1 MKRLLRKSHQYVL
14 MAFFSLQILLSCNG
28 ASPQRQFKGQS
39 EYYMALHAADKGD
52 EQSAAR
58 LFKEG
63 LKKGTD
69 LTKRRCAEA
78 LTQFGNV
85 RERVEACKY
94 LIANWNDDNALLVAC
109 TELER
114 DNEPSLINLYTE
126 HVDILTAPNELVR
139 LRLNAMLQKNDSR
152 FENDLYTWMINRA
165 LSPEHLELYEKYQNS
180 RAEEKKPASVPSAES
195 ALAEDE
201 APSAIGF
208 VAESPIK
215 PISLENDDEAEAE
228 RTPQQILMDYRAS
241 VYRRRYYGGYGS
253 IELIL
258 ATCKEADIP
267 VPPLVVSDMGKAG
280 LYGTTDYYAAAAK
293 FDRISRTLEGEAK
306 FYADFYAGRLY
317 DKAGRYVAQAVSHF
331 KGAMEAAT
339 KDTQYDNALWYL
351 LNVQLRN
358 SITDTLASLKQYCDT
373 WHDPT
378 YFDDFFESLS
388 VLLLSHQ
395 QWQDFYDIWQ
405 VIENKAS
412 EETFGRYAYI
422 AGRLLE
428 DGLVRAMGSLE
439 TREAMAA
446 FTRVLSGGAD
456 LYYKVLA
463 LERLNVT
470 DAEFIENTLCAPAVE
485 TAPDINA
492 DAEQLLAGYAAFGFP
507 QKIYGE
513 WQAYRT
519 HISIESAM
527 QASQFLNGCG
537 MYNKNFNVQSLR
549 IASRTRYSAAEKIPH
564 QLLELMFP
572 RFYHK
577 EIQAACAEND
587 LPEYF
592 LYALVRSESFFD
604 AEIASTAGAQGLT
617 QLMESTASD
626 IARKLKITDYTILD
640 PGINTRLGAYYLNEL
655 IERTDSAPML
665 AFFAYNAGLTNV
677 REWVRIAK
685 RDWRVTGKTAHRS
698 TGISMDLFL
707 ETLPYDETREYGRKI
722 ITAAAVYSWLYYDKN
737 PADTVRELME

>member
-1 MKRLLRKSHQYVL
+1 MKRFFCKSHQCALVTFL
-14 MAFFSLQILLSCNG
+14 TLQILLSCNG

-39 EYYMALHAADKGD
+39 EYFMALHAADQND
-52 EQSAAR
+52 EKNATR

-78 LTQFGNV
+78 LTQLGNV

-94 LIANWNDDNALLVAC
+94 LVANWNDENALLVAC

-126 HVDILTAPNELVR
+126 HIDLLTAPNELVR

-152 FENDLYTWMINRA
+152 FENDLYTWMMNRA
-165 LSPEHLELYEKYQNS
+165 LSAEHVELYEKYVNLL
-180 RAEEKKPASVPSAES
+180 AES
-195 ALAEDE
+195 DAQKESEKAESTE
-201 APSAIGF
+201 ETNAIGF

-215 PISLENDDEAEAE
+215 PLSLDTADAEEDAE
-228 RTPQQILMDYRAS
+228 LTPQQMLMDYRS
-241 VYRRRYYGGYGS
+241 MVYRRRYYGAYGK

-258 ATCKEADIP
+258 ATCKDANIDI
-267 VPPLVVSDMGKAG
+267 PPLVVSDMGKAG
-280 LYGTTDYYAAAAK
+280 LYGTTDYYAAAVK
-293 FDRISRTLEGEAK
+293 CNRISHMVQGEAQ
-306 FYADFYAGRLY
+306 FYAHFYAGRLY
-317 DKAGRYVAQAVSHF
+317 DKAGRYVGQAVSHF
-331 KGAMEAAT
+331 KSAMEAT
-339 KDTQYDNALWYL
+339 QKDANYDNALWYL

-358 SITDTLASLKQYCDT
+358 SASDTLASLKQYCGT
-373 WHDPT
+373 WHDAA

-395 QWQDFYDIWQ
+395 QWKDFYDIWQ

-428 DGLVRAMGSLE
+428 DGLVSNSGGLD

-470 DAEFIENTLCAPAVE
+470 DPEFIENTFCAPV
-485 TAPDINA
+485 TDKQPQIDS

-507 QKIYGE
+507 QKMYNE

-519 HISIESAM
+519 HISVKSAM

-537 MYNKNFNVQSLR
+537 AYNKTFNVQSLR
-549 IASRTRYSAAEKIPH
+549 IASRTKYSAAEKVPH
-564 QLLELMFP
+564 QLVELMFP
-572 RFYHK
+572 RFYRK
-577 EIQAACAEND
+577 EITAACEEND
-587 LPEYF
+587 LPEWL

-604 AEIASTAGAQGLT
+604 ADISSNAGAQGLT
-617 QLMESTASD
+617 QLMESTAAD
-626 IARKLKITDYTILD
+626 IARKLKVTDYNILD
-640 PGINTRLGAYYLNEL
+640 PAINTRLGAYYLKEL
-655 IERTDSAPML
+655 IERTDSATML
-665 AFFAYNAGLTNV
+665 AVFAYNAGLTNV

-685 RDWRVTGKTAHRS
+685 RDWRVTGKAAHRS

-707 ETLPYDETREYGRKI
+707 ETLPYAETREYGRKI
-722 ITAAAVYSWLYYDKN
+722 ITAAALYSWLYYEKN